1 MVKYLYDF
9 YKSPFSLILDVYVL
23 YRKLNLEQFATLLL
37 GGELWKIQ
45 IICKYLFHSWD
56 YKKWVRL

>member
-9 YKSPFSLILDVYVL
+9 YKSSFSLILDVYVL
-23 YRKLNLEQFATLLL
+23 YRKLNLEQFAALLL

-45 IICKYLFHSWD
+45 IIVNICFIRETIKSG
-56 YKKWVRL
+56 